1 METYNEKRKGIF
13 IPKRQSQKWLYLEQK
28 YYPFK
33 FLLSTLRLTKP
44 LFLLQCVSHVWLPLP
59 SPSQIWLCGSGLIKL
74 GRITP
79 TDVEIVLSFL
89 KTFQLGFLQEKAY
102 IHSTEIFFV
111 YISRALLLLFFL
123 PFLVKMSTCF
133 FCVLCSISDHQGS
146 IVAVAVQ
153 VIAMVMI

>member
-111 YISRALLLLFFL
+111 YISRALLLLFSFL
-123 PFLVKMSTCF
+123 SLWKCLHAFSVFYVPFQITKEALWLWQSR
-133 FCVLCSISDHQGS
+133 
-146 IVAVAVQ
+146 
-153 VIAMVMI
+153 